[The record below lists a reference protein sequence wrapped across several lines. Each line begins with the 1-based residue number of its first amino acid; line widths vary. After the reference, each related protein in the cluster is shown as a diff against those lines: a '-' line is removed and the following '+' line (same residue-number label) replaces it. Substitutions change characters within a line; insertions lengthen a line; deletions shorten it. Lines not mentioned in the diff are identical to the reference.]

1 MKSNRPIIYKRW
13 MGKQSVSS
21 IVYLNSTYFEFENVH
36 ATTLMIV
43 IAKVEN
49 MYNIT
54 SYKPVRITSIT
65 CYIVTNKRD
74 SLRSIFYHVT
84 NGPLRKVSANK
95 AFAFSWLWYEWSC
108 CSIYLEMLT
117 CNQCMQLWCPFLLSV
132 CLKGPPNLC
141 TWKYMFWYAKS
152 RHTNFTLIA
161 RT

>member
-1 MKSNRPIIYKRW
+1 

-36 ATTLMIV
+36 ATTLVIV

-65 CYIVTNKRD
+65 CYIVADKRD

-95 AFAFSWLWYEWSC
+95 
-108 CSIYLEMLT
+108 T
-117 CNQCMQLWCPFLLSV
+117 
-132 CLKGPPNLC
+132 
-141 TWKYMFWYAKS
+141 
-152 RHTNFTLIA
+152 FTLS
-161 RT
+161 